1 MATTLVKDLRPKLA
15 LTAVFLL
22 SILLLAACGDGKEKD
37 RQILVPEGS
46 NLIAGIQLSQILEDE
61 DLAALFSRISKDE
74 DDPQTLDQL
83 LDKAAEEIGLELRD
97 FSRIVAF
104 GDVSRIEQS
113 IAIVAQGSS
122 SLDEDLIVETLAKAN
137 DWTLTTTEYRE
148 HQIHLNEEGRAGSD
162 GIGALSFLGS
172 DSLLMGTLESVKAV
186 IDVQEGDK
194 DRASGVVYDSFNDLG
209 DGLVRLV
216 IEVPPEAVEN
226 IELPFSNFPV
236 DAGVFKKIKVVGILI
251 DKDGQNITLE
261 ARADF
266 TDKSSASDF
275 GDVVEGLLKL
285 VGGLTSDKGTKK
297 LLKDVRVSVDGSR
310 LRVVSEISLTQLEEL
325 VLGTGD
331 GSLGIFSPLFREE
344 GEAHP
349 QVIERA
355 PFPAI
360 PTPEPQAVAPL
371 VPSEGAVRV
380 PTMDAN
386 HIAVGETASYSTVPP
401 TSGPHWPATAQC
413 GAYDEELPDE
423 LVVHNMEH
431 GHVIISHNLP
441 DPDQLRMM
449 KELAEGL
456 PGLAEWAV
464 VRPYSKIR
472 PGTVAM
478 TAWGVM
484 NQISGVDEERIIRF
498 YTTYIHNRL
507 SLETQQV
514 GPIPCR

>member
-61 DLAALFSRISKDE
+61 DLAALFSRIPKDE
-74 DDPQTLDQL
+74 DDSQTLDQL
-83 LDKAAEEIGLELRD
+83 LDKAAEEIGVELRN
-97 FSRIVAF
+97 FSRIVLF
-104 GDVSRIEQS
+104 GDVSRFEDT
-113 IAIVAQGSS
+113 IAAIAQGSS
-122 SLDEDLIVETLAKAN
+122 SLDEDLLVETLAKAN
-137 DWTLTTTEYRE
+137 DWTFTTTEYKE
-148 HQIHLNEEGRAGSD
+148 HQIHVNEEGRVESD
-162 GIGALSFLGS
+162 GLEAISFLGS
-172 DSLLMGTLESVKAV
+172 DSLVLGSLESVKAV

-216 IEVPPEAVEN
+216 LEVPPEAVKD
-226 IELPFSNFPV
+226 IGLPIPGFPV
-236 DAGVFKKIKVVGILI
+236 DAGFLREIKVVGILV

-261 ARADF
+261 ARGDF
-266 TDKSSASDF
+266 TDKSAASNF

-285 VGGLTSDKGTKK
+285 AGGLTSDEGTKE
-297 LLKDVRVSVDGSR
+297 LVKDVRVSVDESR
-310 LRVVSEISLTQLEEL
+310 LRVVSQISLTQLEEL

-331 GSLGIFSPLFREE
+331 GFLGSFLPFREE
-344 GEAHP
+344 GEAP
-349 QVIERA
+349 PPVIERGA
-355 PFPAI
+355 VPAI
-360 PTPEPQAVAPL
+360 PTPEPQAVAPI
-371 VPSEGAVRV
+371 VPSEGAVQV
-380 PTMDAN
+380 PTLDAH
-386 HIAVGETASYSTVPP
+386 HIPAGETASYSTVPP

-484 NQISGVDEERIIRF
+484 DQISGVDEERIIRF
-498 YTTYIHNRL
+498 YRTYIHNRL